1 MLEKAVQAAIY
12 EKALKNHYIEILYI
26 DFEDTGKCIKLHQDT
41 NLLNGEN
48 IFPES
53 DEQMFDD
60 YICEKIMRYASGN
73 IEDLNRVKQQ
83 MTMEAIIQGT
93 AEHIMHHVMINF
105 MLNGERRFMQFDFTR
120 ESADTKN
127 VFLFVEDYTVP
138 QQQAFITTLR
148 SIENSAVLFCILSE
162 EEDAKTTLCYD
173 PVFITRG
180 FAEMMET
187 TQQQMMLLQK
197 NPFCETV
204 HPDDQQYV
212 EESVRNLNIEHPHT
226 NIFYRKRNPQGKWF
240 YMQSDFSYLVVGK
253 KKYVYVTY
261 QDVSALQKNEELSN
275 ALHDSQKRDEELT
288 NALKTLG
295 TVFTNMLIVHLEDR
309 KAEWLKTQEDKAD
322 ILECFQDAYAVR
334 DLIGNNYML
343 PEYRQGYL
351 EFTDLDTIS
360 ERLENHKILRYI
372 YRNRSKQWIALSAI
386 VQNRDENGRVTDIQ
400 FLTHDVTDQREREL
414 QQEGALRIAL
424 ASAEHANKAKT
435 AFLNNMSHDIRT
447 PMNAIIGFTALA
459 AAHMDQPDL
468 VKDYLTKIG
477 TSSQHLLSLINDV
490 LDMSRIESGVVKIE
504 EKEVCIPDI
513 LHDLKTIIQGNIQA
527 KQQDL
532 YIDTQDVV
540 HENVITDRLRLN
552 QILLNIVSNA
562 IKFTPVGGMVNI
574 RVSEKPCSR
583 RGFTIFEFRIRDNGI
598 GMSEEFQTHVFD
610 SFSRERSSTQSGI
623 KGTGLGMAIT
633 KNIVDMMGG
642 TISLTSKEGK
652 GTEFVVTLNFK
663 TLEKAAV
670 YGAIPELVGARAL
683 VVDDDVHTCMSVSK
697 MLREIEMRVDWST
710 SGKEAVIR
718 ANEAF
723 EENDAFKV
731 YIIDWLM
738 PDMNGI
744 ETVRRIRAVVGDET
758 PIIILTAYDWAD
770 IEQEAKEAGVTA
782 FVEKPI
788 FMSELRR
795 VLTKPMEIKEETSQ
809 QTERETRYSG
819 KKLLLVED
827 NELNREIATALLEE
841 IGIIVDSVE
850 DGTDAVERMN
860 EVEDDRYD
868 LIFMDIQMPKMD
880 GYMTTREIRTLKNN
894 KKANIPI
901 IAMTANAFEED
912 KKKAFK
918 AGMNAHIAKPIDI
931 KTILAVFDQVFG
943 TS

>member
-127 VFLFVEDYTVP
+127 VFLFVVDYTVP

-162 EEDAKTTLCYD
+162 EKDAKTTLCYD

-197 NPFCETV
+197 EPFCETV

-663 TLEKAAV
+663 TLEKATM

>member
-105 MLNGERRFMQFDFTR
+105 MLNGERCFMQFDFTR

-127 VFLFVEDYTVP
+127 VFLFVVDYTVP

-162 EEDAKTTLCYD
+162 EKDAKTTLCYD

-197 NPFCETV
+197 EPFCETV

-663 TLEKAAV
+663 TLEKATV